1 MDISFKL
8 VDAPE
13 EYRLNSQNNISK
25 IYKKIVSNLNDL
37 QINIENQHEKS
48 FQNIEFPSKVDIE
61 VILLNGNDFFK
72 KIFENDAERTLGVFI
87 VTTGD
92 KTFGDDEL
100 IDKFVILV
108 DSSEKNF
115 NHLYE
120 KYGKD
125 NKIDFIERYLSTMTH
140 EVQHALEFI
149 ENSGGLTPLKVD
161 QLYKKGEFKYNADKC
176 STGYNLPKYESFYK
190 NIKDEEEIYLMMEER
205 VESKGRDMF
214 YDLNLLESDLK
225 TLIPKKKNK
234 LKM

>member
-13 EYRLNSQNNISK
+13 EYRLKSQNNISK

-72 KIFENDAERTLGVFI
+72 KIFENDAERTFGVFI

-92 KTFGDDEL
+92 KIFGNDEL

-108 DSSEKNF
+108 DSSEKTF
-115 NHLYE
+115 NNLYE

-149 ENSGGLTPLKVD
+149 ENGGGLTPFKVD
-161 QLYKKGEFKYNADKC
+161 QLYKKGEFKYNADEC

-225 TLIPKKKNK
+225 TLIPKKKHK
-234 LKM
+234 FKM